1 MKPVEIILVGLT
13 NKIKK
18 MKKIQILIAILGFT
32 FFSVQSTFAQT
43 ENNKVEEKVFKTTTS
58 DVPQKV
64 KETLKKYSGYKISK
78 AATFIKKSN
87 ISVYRFTIQDGN
99 WTYDLLIDEKGKVK
113 GIDMGE
119 GSGS

>member
-1 MKPVEIILVGLT
+1 
-13 NKIKK
+13 

-32 FFSVQSTFAQT
+32 FFSVQSTYAQT

-87 ISVYRFTIQDGN
+87 INVYRFTIQDGN